1 MPTVERKIEV
11 HRMTISGLPDGTS
24 YTAFVR
30 DLRGKAGEPAAAV
43 MKSSTKS
50 HALYDV
56 SVHNHRLRM
65 RFMSYTKGHRPD
77 VLDTNRFTLH
87 ENPLR
92 PSETGVEWT
101 HVMGGLRGTRYLLLI
116 ERNTSGIWP
125 STVENYLQWLID
137 EFNVNDDGHHSGP
150 DKEPVT
156 VSLEAVPG
164 EEFMRRVNA
173 LDRIMQ
179 ATVRIVRPNPGWRD
193 LDDDLGH
200 VAEESDAHKAE
211 VLMKARKRASLS
223 KQRGILDWIR
233 TKYDKQ
239 QLDYAAITGQRGPR
253 KESFN
258 TARLGKHFMVNLEV
272 DERGQVQQDDAWKSL
287 GQSMDSMD

>member
-1 MPTVERKIEV
+1 MPTIERKIEV
-11 HRMTISGLPDGTS
+11 HRLTISGLPKGTS
-24 YTAFVR
+24 YTAFLR
-30 DLRGKAGEPAAAV
+30 DMRDKANGATAAV
-43 MKSSTKS
+43 MKSGKKS
-50 HALYDV
+50 HTLYDLKAC
-56 SVHNHRLRM
+56 NHRLRM

-77 VLDTNRFTLH
+77 ILDTNRFTLH
-87 ENPLR
+87 QNPLR

-101 HVMGGLRGTRYLLLI
+101 HVLGGLRDDQYLFLI

-125 STVENYLQWLID
+125 STIETYLQWLID
-137 EFNVNDDGHHSGP
+137 NFNVNDDRHQVGP
-150 DKEPVT
+150 DTEPAT
-156 VSLEAVPG
+156 VSLEAVPV

-173 LDRIMQ
+173 LDRIML

-193 LDDDLGH
+193 LDDELGH

-211 VLMKARKRASLS
+211 VVMRSRRKASLS

-233 TKYDKQ
+233 TKYDKR
-239 QLDYAAITGQRGPR
+239 QLDFAAITGQRGPK

-272 DERGQVQQDDAWKSL
+272 DERGQVQQDDAWKTL
-287 GQSMDSMD
+287 GQSMDSID